1 MTKKF
6 EIRVGMP
13 VVLFPTGN
21 SQYHYSK
28 QPLKCT
34 ITKIGRKYFY
44 VYYSGREIARFD
56 IETFRS
62 NILGDCNAGFDIYE
76 SMDAYLEAK
85 EREEKLMKIR
95 KYFQSYCSSPSI
107 EAVRQIYDIL
117 KLP

>member
-1 MTKKF
+1 MNKKF

-56 IETFRS
+56 IETFRLRI
-62 NILGDCNAGFDIYE
+62 NGCIFRGEGTRREIDEDPQIL
-76 SMDAYLEAK
+76 
-85 EREEKLMKIR
+85 
-95 KYFQSYCSSPSI
+95 SI
-107 EAVRQIYDIL
+107 VLLVAFY
-117 KLP
+117 